1 MTRIHCDGCNQ
12 EIVREKAVVFEQGE
26 DVLYFCSKACL
37 EKMRVTTPRPWEDK
51 EDEKR

>member
-12 EIVREKAVVFEQGE
+12 EIAQEKALPYEQGE
-26 DVLYFCSKACL
+26 EVLYFCSQECL
-37 EKMRVTTPRPWEDK
+37 ERMRVTTPRLWEDK